1 MVASLP
7 NYLKEMNSLN
17 FLFACPLPVA
27 EKGCHV
33 LHILSSV
40 RRRYSQN
47 LSRPALET
55 ALRVL
60 ETTSD
65 IISTSDAHYTVV

>member
-1 MVASLP
+1 MSVISHFP
-7 NYLKEMNSLN
+7 D
-17 FLFACPLPVA
+17 A

-47 LSRPALET
+47 LSRPALDI
-55 ALRVL
+55 ALRYM
-60 ETTSD
+60 ESNSD
-65 IISTSDAHYTVV
+65 IISTSDCYYTVV